1 MFWYLG
7 VINKSQVAPIKNNN
21 NPNMHQPA
29 SSLSLSS
36 SSSLSPAASNRAQG
50 NGRTGKGKNHH
61 NNNTTGH
68 QQSQRSP
75 GVKMWGHKGGAGGEK
90 ANGKSKASGRKK
102 PTQPRSGWTDGD
114 SSDSGL
120 SNADVHPRKSD
131 RPANDNSSESDY
143 HSSKS
148 KQSSLD
154 NSKKLLGNRI
164 HSKQQIP
171 IPNNFPLP
179 PPPNF
184 TTQHWT
190 PHLASISPQR
200 TGI

>member
-1 MFWYLG
+1 
-7 VINKSQVAPIKNNN
+7 
-21 NPNMHQPA
+21 
-29 SSLSLSS
+29 
-36 SSSLSPAASNRAQG
+36 
-50 NGRTGKGKNHH
+50 
-61 NNNTTGH
+61 
-68 QQSQRSP
+68 
-75 GVKMWGHKGGAGGEK
+75 MWGHKGGPGGEK
-90 ANGKSKASGRKK
+90 ANGKTKASGRKK

-120 SNADVHPRKSD
+120 SNADVRPRKLD
-131 RPANDNSSESDY
+131 RPADDDSSESDY
-143 HSSKS
+143 HSSDG

-154 NSKKLLGNRI
+154 NNEKLLGNRI
-164 HSKQQIP
+164 RSKQQIP